1 MATRERHDFL
11 TRTNPGYFQERD
23 ISVCLLRAFN
33 PESIMINRL
42 RKDTSKEI
50 LDHLVLTDSVAIL
63 IQAKDSPS
71 RSLDRKRRAT
81 RKEIDDAIRQ
91 INGEARYLGR
101 EAVARLV
108 VGGEDVEVS
117 IGQRQIIGL
126 AIVKELSNDEGDVYA
141 TACGKLAWLSGG
153 GLVMDYNSFHA
164 FTLTSVDA
172 FINAIDAL
180 IARMRTGA
188 WFPVKHAVLDGILD

>member
-50 LDHLVLTDSVAIL
+50 LDHLVLTDSVAI
-63 IQAKDSPS
+63 
-71 RSLDRKRRAT
+71 
-81 RKEIDDAIRQ
+81 
-91 INGEARYLGR
+91 
-101 EAVARLV
+101 
-108 VGGEDVEVS
+108 
-117 IGQRQIIGL
+117 
-126 AIVKELSNDEGDVYA
+126 VKELFNDEGDVYA
-141 TACGKLAWLSGG
+141 TACGKLAWLRGG

-172 FINAIDAL
+172 FINALDAL
-180 IARMRTGA
+180 
-188 WFPVKHAVLDGILD
+188 HE